1 MHIAD
6 FSVRNPVLVNLLMG
20 AIIIMGFLL
29 SFSLPLEMFPS
40 VKTEIVTVRTIF
52 PGSSAEDMEQFVS
65 LPIEQEIKNLS
76 GIKTVKSVSSEGM
89 SFVTA
94 EVYQGEDTSR
104 VAWEIETRIA
114 QIRDQIPADAEEPVV
129 DDVEAVFPLASVSV
143 SGNVSK
149 DALFSVARKFR
160 DDLLFLDGIGSVD
173 PMGLPEPAFRVF
185 LDYAKM
191 MQFYVSVDDVSSAI
205 TARNMDMP
213 GGKIG
218 QGEKEFLLS
227 TKGRI
232 RSVEDLLR
240 IPVRRSAEGNNILL
254 RDIAAVSLG
263 ENREFSRSRIN
274 GNPAVIF
281 WVKSQKNVDV
291 INTMKTVRSLAKR
304 YESELPRG
312 MIVTISG
319 DMSVRVEQRFR
330 TMVRNGL
337 LGFLLVLAVLAL
349 FIDRRAAMIAALG
362 IPISFLGAV
371 ILMKLAG
378 ITLNLLSM
386 FGLVMMLGIVVDDSI
401 IVVENVQRY
410 IARGMDPAKA
420 AVVGTKEVALPVIA
434 TILTNV
440 FAFLPLLLATGLI
453 GQFLSVI
460 PKVAIF
466 ALCFSLMEAL
476 LIMPSHCAD
485 WIKPGSVAKPGPA
498 GVWLMRIRRFY
509 LRGLV
514 FTIRNR
520 YVVTGCFLVVFLLSV
535 GVFSRMP
542 NVMFYF
548 HDVEEVIMR
557 VENSLDSSLQYTSDS
572 LGRMED
578 VIRNT
583 IPPDLLKSALVM
595 VGVDMTNEE
604 GPVFGDHLGSIMVE
618 YTDYSERKENMLD
631 ISRATEKKMQET
643 VVGPKQIDMIASVGL
658 PVGKPVDVKISG
670 EDVRTLIALTSS
682 IEKFLRTQRG
692 VSAVN
697 SNLAYGKPE
706 VRVEVDEEKAAVF
719 GLDTRRVA
727 REIKLLGD
735 GMTVASTR
743 VGREE
748 AEIILEIDMGDAD
761 ALSMVKSHQISTPSG
776 ERVSL
781 GTVAQITQTQTPLE
795 IRREKLRRTATVTA
809 EIDSR
814 ATTSEEVRLNLTP
827 YLDRLLEKYPKY
839 SYRFAG
845 EQEDYSQAM
854 DDIIKAAIA
863 SIILIYLVLATMLG
877 SYFQPFIIMSVLP
890 LTITGVLTG
899 VLIRGEPMTLPA
911 IIGMV
916 ALLGIVVNDSLVLM
930 DFINRR
936 VKTMPSK
943 VAAVVFSA
951 KYRFRPIVLT
961 TITTFLGLSSLMFI
975 YKGQSSFMA
984 PMAISLGFGLLLSTF
999 IILYLVPCLY
1009 MILDDLLKLWKNRPS
1024 LVAVFARINH
1034 LRF

>member
-20 AIIIMGFLL
+20 AVIIMGFLF

-40 VKTEIVTVRTIF
+40 VKTEIITVGTVF

-65 LPIEQEIKNLS
+65 IPIEQEINNVS
-76 GIKTVKSVSSEGM
+76 GIKTVKSVSSEGR
-89 SFVTA
+89 SIVTA
-94 EVYQGEDTSR
+94 EVYQGEDTSL
-104 VAWEIETRIA
+104 VAWDIENRIA
-114 QIRDQIPADAEEPVV
+114 QIRDQLPADAEEPAV

-143 SGNVSK
+143 SGAVPRNV
-149 DALFSVARKFR
+149 LFSVARKFR
-160 DDLLFLDGIGSVD
+160 DDMLFLDGIGGVD
-173 PMGLPEPAFRVF
+173 PIGLPDPAFRVS
-185 LDYAKM
+185 LDYASM
-191 MQFYVSVDDVSSAI
+191 MQFGVDVDDVSSSIA
-205 TARNMDMP
+205 ARNMDVP
-213 GGKIG
+213 GGKIV
-218 QGEKEFLLS
+218 QGEKEFLLG

-232 RSVEDLLR
+232 RSVEDLLK
-240 IPVRRSAEGNNILL
+240 IPVRRNAEGGNVLL
-254 RDIAAVSLG
+254 RDVAMVSLG
-263 ENREFSRSRIN
+263 ENREFSRTRIN
-274 GNPAVIF
+274 GSPAVIF

-291 INTMKTVRSLAKR
+291 IDTARSIRELATQ
-304 YESELPRG
+304 YEGELPEG
-312 MIVTISG
+312 MSVTISG

-362 IPISFLGAV
+362 IPVSFLGAV
-371 ILMKLAG
+371 ILMKLTG

-386 FGLVMMLGIVVDDSI
+386 FGLVMMLGIIVDDSI

-410 IARGMDPAKA
+410 IARGMDPVKA
-420 AVVGTKEVALPVIA
+420 AVVGTKEVALPVVA

-466 ALCFSLMEAL
+466 ALCFSLLEAL

-485 WIKPGSVAKPGPA
+485 WIKPGSVARHGPA
-498 GVWLMRIRRFY
+498 DAGLMRIRRFY
-509 LRGLV
+509 LKGLV
-514 FTIRNR
+514 FAIRNR
-520 YVVTGCFLVVFLLSV
+520 YVVTGCFLIVFLLSV

-548 HDVEEVIMR
+548 HDVEEVVMR
-557 VENSLDSSLQYTSDS
+557 VENSLDSSLGYTSDS
-572 LGRMED
+572 LKNMEEI
-578 VIRNT
+578 IRNT
-583 IPPDLLKSALVM
+583 IPPDLLKSVLVM
-595 VGVDMTNEE
+595 VGADMTNEE
-604 GPVFGDHLGSIMVE
+604 GPALGDHLGSIMVE
-618 YTDYSERKENMLD
+618 YIDYSERERNALD
-631 ISRATEKKMQET
+631 ISRVAEKKMRET
-643 VVGPKQIDMIASVGL
+643 VVGPKQIDMVASVGL
-658 PVGKPVDVKISG
+658 PVGKPVDIKISG
-670 EDVRTLIALTSS
+670 EDVHTLIVLTSR
-682 IEKFLRTQRG
+682 IGQFLRTQPG

-706 VRVEVDEEKAAVF
+706 VRVEVDEEKAAAF

-727 REIKLLGD
+727 REIRLLGD
-735 GMTVASTR
+735 GIVVGSTR

-748 AEIILEIDMGDAD
+748 AEIILEIDTDDAD
-761 ALSMVKSHQISTPSG
+761 ALSMVRSHQIRTPYG
-776 ERVSL
+776 QRVSL
-781 GTVAQITQTQTPLE
+781 GTVARITQTRTPLE
-795 IRREKLRRTATVTA
+795 IKREKLRRTATVTA

-814 ATTSEEVRLNLTP
+814 VTTSGEVRSNLTP
-827 YLDRLLEKYPKY
+827 YLDGLIEEYPEY

-845 EQEDYSQAM
+845 EQEDYSQTM
-854 DDIIKAAIA
+854 GDIIKAAVA
-863 SIILIYLVLATMLG
+863 SMILIYLVLATVLG
-877 SYFQPFIIMSVLP
+877 SYFQPFIVMSVLP

-936 VKTMPSK
+936 VKTMPGK
-943 VAAVVFSA
+943 AVAVVFSA

-961 TITTFLGLSSLMFI
+961 TITTFLGLSSLMFV
-975 YKGQSSFMA
+975 YKGQSSFLA
-984 PMAISLGFGLLLSTF
+984 PMAVSLGFGLLLSTF

-1009 MILDDLLKLWKNRPS
+1009 MILDDAVKLWRERPDLS
-1024 LVAVFARINH
+1024 VLARLIRP
-1034 LRF
+1034 RF